1 MQKQL
6 NRSRCRLR
14 GYLTWVQGTTDTRQD
29 WTNPF
34 AAALPTD
41 RVINKSIFKVVLMQ
55 DDFDDIISEKP

>member
-1 MQKQL
+1 M
-6 NRSRCRLR
+6 R